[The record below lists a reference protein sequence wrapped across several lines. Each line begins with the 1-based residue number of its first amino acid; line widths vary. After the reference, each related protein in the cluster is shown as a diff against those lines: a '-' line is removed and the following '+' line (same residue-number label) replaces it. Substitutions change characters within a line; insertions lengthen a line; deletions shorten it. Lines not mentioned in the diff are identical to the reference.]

1 MDGCQMNTVRQA
13 RAAEA
18 YQLVCPCGYE
28 FEVPAAPI
36 DAGEGSVKC
45 PECSRIGRI
54 EWKEARAA

>member
-1 MDGCQMNTVRQA
+1 MNTVRQA